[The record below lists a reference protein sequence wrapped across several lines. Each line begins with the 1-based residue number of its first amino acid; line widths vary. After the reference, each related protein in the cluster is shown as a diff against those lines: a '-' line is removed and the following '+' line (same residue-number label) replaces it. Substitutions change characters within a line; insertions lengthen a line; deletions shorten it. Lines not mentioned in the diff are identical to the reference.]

1 MLATSQRAE
10 EYLLPFDFFIM
21 VGYFPYN
28 RFRSGCNIYSKGVI
42 LVAGYLK
49 KTYEFVVVFLE
60 EYLSMLALVICA
72 AAIVIQVFYRYAL
85 NISLD
90 WPFELSIHAYI
101 WTLYLGAAWGVR
113 EGYHVRFN
121 IIYDKLS
128 YKVQKIVNIIFN
140 TTTTV
145 VFILIFWPNWD
156 YLLFNYRIKSVALK
170 IPWTYVFMVFP
181 IFLILTIIHN
191 ISFIVGDVKALYHA
205 GDVKRTGDNRSC

>member
-1 MLATSQRAE
+1 MIE
-10 EYLLPFDFFIM
+10 
-21 VGYFPYN
+21 
-28 RFRSGCNIYSKGVI
+28 C
-42 LVAGYLK
+42 LK
-49 KTYEFVVVFLE
+49 KAYGVVVIFLE
-60 EYLSMLALVICA
+60 EYLSMMALIVCA
-72 AAIVIQVFYRYAL
+72 SAIVIQVFYRYVL

-121 IIYDKLS
+121 ILYDKLPF
-128 YKVQKIVNIIFN
+128 KVQKMVNIIFN

-191 ISFIVGDVKALYHA
+191 IKYIVDDIRSLFNSGDVT
-205 GDVKRTGDNRSC
+205 GTGDQTSC

>member
-1 MLATSQRAE
+1 MLEFLKRA
-10 EYLLPFDFFIM
+10 Y
-21 VGYFPYN
+21 
-28 RFRSGCNIYSKGVI
+28 C
-42 LVAGYLK
+42 
-49 KTYEFVVVFLE
+49 FVVRFLE

-72 AAIVIQVFYRYAL
+72 SAIVIQVFYRYVL

-121 IIYDKLS
+121 ILYDKLPE
-128 YKVQKIVNIIFN
+128 KVQKIVDIVFN

-145 VFILIFWPNWD
+145 VFMLILWPNWD
-156 YLLFNYRIKSVALK
+156 YLLFCYRIKSVALK

-181 IFLILTIIHN
+181 IFIVLTILHN
-191 ISFIVGDVKALYHA
+191 IRFIIQDIRSLFGCGDLKN
-205 GDVKRTGDNRSC
+205 KGDNTACL